1 MSTLSLADWLS
12 RQEHSHPSAID
23 LGLERVSEVARRLGL
38 LPWTTRA
45 ILVGGTNGKGSTA
58 TMIARL
64 AQAAGLR
71 TGLFTSPHLR
81 RYQERIAIDGMPVDD
96 ASLLAAF
103 AAIEAARG
111 AITLTFFE
119 WNTLAA
125 LWVLRRNQVELA
137 VLEVG
142 LGGRLDATN
151 IIDADVSVLCS
162 IGIDHTEWLGP
173 DVESIGREKAGIF
186 RAGRPAIFAA
196 PDPPRSVRAAAQR
209 LGAELYCGGKDYQFA
224 IEADGR
230 WRFQFQDV
238 VLGDLPQPG
247 IRGPRQLQNA
257 AAALCA
263 LTLLA
268 RADGRLAYPSDSA
281 GRARVLARL
290 ELAGRLQTVPG
301 SPPWLLD
308 VAHNPDAAQVLAEQL
323 RATPCRGRK
332 LLLFGML
339 ADKDVAAVAALL
351 APEVDGWVLCG
362 ITSTARSLS
371 HAQLAARMPPGLPIL
386 GTADSVLAGCD
397 RLRALAS
404 PTDLMIVCGSFHMV
418 GPALD
423 WLGL

>member
-1 MSTLSLADWLS
+1 LTVADWLS
-12 RQEHSHPSAID
+12 RQEHSHPNAID

-38 LPWTTRA
+38 LPWGTRA

-64 AQAAGLR
+64 AQAAGVR

-81 RYQERIAIDGMPVDD
+81 RYQERIAIDGMPIDD
-96 ASLLAAF
+96 TSLLAAF

-111 AITLTFFE
+111 TITLTFFE

-125 LWVLRRNQVELA
+125 LWVLRRHQVELA

-151 IIDADVSVLCS
+151 MVDADVSVLCS
-162 IGIDHTEWLGP
+162 VGIDHTEWLGP

-186 RAGRPAIFAA
+186 RGGRPAIFAA
-196 PDPPRSVRAAAQR
+196 QDPPRSVRAVAQDV
-209 LGAELYCGGKDYQFA
+209 GATWYGAGTDYQFA
-224 IEADGR
+224 SQPDGR
-230 WRFQFQDV
+230 WRFQFQDL
-238 VLGDLPQPG
+238 VLDDLPPPG
-247 IRGPRQLQNA
+247 IRGPRQVQNA

-263 LTLLA
+263 LTLLG
-268 RADGRLAYPSDSA
+268 RADDGRSYCPDRATL
-281 GRARVLARL
+281 ARVLAGL

-301 SPPWLLD
+301 RPPWLLD

-323 RATPCRGRK
+323 RATPCEGRK

-339 ADKDVAAVAALL
+339 ADKDVAAVSALL
-351 APEVDGWVLCG
+351 APEVDGWVLAG
-362 ITSTARSLS
+362 ITESARGLS
-371 HAQLAARMPPGLPIL
+371 QEQLAMRMAPGLPIL
-386 GTADSVLAGCD
+386 GTAASVQAGCD

-404 PTDLMIVCGSFHMV
+404 PQDLLIVCGSFHMV

>member
-1 MSTLSLADWLS
+1 
-12 RQEHSHPSAID
+12 
-23 LGLERVSEVARRLGL
+23 V
-38 LPWTTRA
+38 
-45 ILVGGTNGKGSTA
+45 
-58 TMIARL
+58 
-64 AQAAGLR
+64 R

-111 AITLTFFE
+111 AVTLTFFE

-125 LWVLRRNQVELA
+125 LWVLRRYQVALA

-151 IIDADVSVLCS
+151 IVDADVSVLCS
-162 IGIDHTEWLGP
+162 VGLDHTEWLGP

-196 PDPPRSVRAAAQR
+196 PDPPHSVGAVARD
-209 LGAELYCGGKDYQFA
+209 LGSELYLGGQDYSFA
-224 IEADGR
+224 VDANGR
-230 WRFQFQDV
+230 WRFRFQDV
-238 VLGDLPQPG
+238 LLADLPQPG
-247 IRGPRQLQNA
+247 IRGPRQVQNA

-268 RADGRLAYPSDSA
+268 RADHALAYRHDPA
-281 GRARVLARL
+281 TIAHALASL
-290 ELAGRLQTVPG
+290 ELPGRLQTVPG

-308 VAHNPDAAQVLAEQL
+308 VAHNPDAARVLAEQL

-339 ADKDVAAVAALL
+339 ADKDIAAVAALL
-351 APEVDGWVLCG
+351 APAVDGWVLCG
-362 ITSTARSLS
+362 IGATARGLS
-371 HAQLAARMPPGLPIL
+371 QAQLSTRLPPGLPIL
-386 GTADSVLAGCD
+386 GTADSVPAGCD
-397 RLRALAS
+397 RMRALAT
-404 PTDLMIVCGSFHMV
+404 PDDLLIVAGSFHMV

>member
-1 MSTLSLADWLS
+1 MSLADWLS

-23 LGLERVSEVARRLGL
+23 LGLARVSEVARRLGL
-38 LPWTTRA
+38 LPWSARA

-64 AQAAGLR
+64 AQAAGAR

-103 AAIEAARG
+103 AAIDAARG
-111 AITLTFFE
+111 AVTLTFFE

-125 LWVLRRNQVELA
+125 LWVLRRNRVELA

-162 IGIDHTEWLGP
+162 VGMDHTEWLGP

-186 RAGRPAIFAA
+186 RTGRPAIFAA
-196 PDPPRSVRAAAQR
+196 PDPPQSVRVIAQR
-209 LGAELYCGGKDYQFA
+209 LGTEFYLGGTDYQFA
-224 IEADGR
+224 VQANGR

-238 VLGDLPQPG
+238 LLDDLPQPG
-247 IRGPRQLQNA
+247 IRGPRQVQNA

-268 RADGRLAYPSDSA
+268 RVDSSRAYCPDP
-281 GRARVLARL
+281 VTLARELTGL

-308 VAHNPDAAQVLAEQL
+308 VAHNPDAARVLAEQL

-351 APEVDGWVLCG
+351 APEVDGWLLCG
-362 ITSTARSLS
+362 ITETTRGLP

-386 GTADSVLAGCD
+386 GTADSVLSGCA

-404 PTDLMIVCGSFHMV
+404 PTDLLVVCGSFHMV